1 MSERKKRQGGAS
13 ATEAGA
19 SAAAPRARARRERA
33 PGSVV
38 ATKIRAAESA
48 FADLRRRIE
57 EAGGS
62 EPGSATW
69 TLGGDSRLE
78 IGQGELD
85 SIGRLLAEARGASWA
100 IASSWQTVDEVVLTV
115 VAQWADLDGP
125 ADALPGSNS
134 LCDLLRRGR
143 GIECNEDALAIL
155 VGRLQEAFPGAL
167 ANLQAKELAAKGAFS
182 TVDKLL
188 DFVAGRV

>member
-1 MSERKKRQGGAS
+1 MSERKRRRGGES

-19 SAAAPRARARRERA
+19 SAAGRIARARRERA
-33 PGSVV
+33 AGSVV

-48 FADLRRRIE
+48 FADLRQRIT

-62 EPGSATW
+62 EPGSAAW
-69 TLGGDSRLE
+69 TLGGESRLE
-78 IGQGELD
+78 IGQRELD

-100 IASSWQTVDEVVLTV
+100 LASSWQTVDEVVLTV
-115 VAQWADLDGP
+115 VAQWAGLDGP
-125 ADALPGSNS
+125 TDALPGSNS
-134 LCDLLRRGR
+134 LCDLLRSR
-143 GIECNEDALAIL
+143 GIECNDEAFAIL

-167 ANLQAKELAAKGAFS
+167 ADLRAKDLAPKGTFS